1 MTEQQLPFDDP
12 VANPDLP
19 HITAYDPANPDPV
32 PPADRL
38 DNEPADVAA
47 EDDTD

>member
-12 VANPDLP
+12 VTNPDLP

-32 PPADRL
+32 PPAGRL
-38 DNEPADVAA
+38 ASEPVEVTV
-47 EDDTD
+47 EDDAV